1 MKGEFAGINDFEVVA
16 FFVVLPDTE
25 GAAA

>member
-16 FFVVLPDTE
+16 FLVVLPDT
-25 GAAA
+25 ATS